1 MKIPREKICLYTPV
15 VYGDNTMNTIIDE
28 ASRLGVGGVEFMN
41 FCDELETP
49 DIVAAKKL
57 ASKAR
62 ALGLKIPCFS
72 VAVDILSDPKTALKT
87 VKAYTDICSELEIPL
102 LHHTVAVD
110 FKTAYAIDDDE
121 RRRRFDFCAPFAIEL
136 SDYALKRGVR
146 TVIEDQGFVFNGVK
160 NCSRLCELS
169 GGNIGIVADT
179 GNIMFYDE
187 KPADFIRAM
196 GGCVVHAH
204 IKDYRILTS
213 PSAYSYRTKLS
224 NYLEEVPLGEGNAD
238 FDDCLKAF
246 ADIGYDSVYSLEY
259 SRHLDVNVEDIINK
273 LV

>member
-15 VYGDNTMNTIIDE
+15 VHGDNTMNTIIDE

-41 FCDELETP
+41 FCDELEAP
-49 DIVAAKKL
+49 DVVAAKKL

-196 GGCVVHAH
+196 DNNVAHAH
-204 IKDYRILTS
+204 IKDYRIL
-213 PSAYSYRTKLS
+213 RTPDGKCFSTRLS
-224 NYLEEVPLGEGNAD
+224 NYLKEVPLGEGDAD

-246 ADIGYDSVYSLEY
+246 SDIGYNGVYSIEY
-259 SRHLDVNVEDIINK
+259 SRALDINIDE
-273 LV
+273 LIEGLI